1 MNKVFAVAEV
11 VIRELVRRKDFYVLF
26 VLTAAITLLMGSI
39 TFFHEDAIVRYVKE
53 ICLLLIWL
61 ATLVIAVTT
70 AGRQLPAEK
79 ESRTIFPLLA
89 KPISRTE
96 VLLGKFVGC
105 WLAVGITLIVFYLF
119 FGLISVAREHQ
130 LPLVNYGQALWL
142 HWMLLGIVVAG
153 TILGSLILTPAAN
166 VSIVILGFIGIWTV
180 GEYLNQLAAKSG
192 GWLGWLTYAVY
203 FAIPHIEI
211 FDVRTLIIH
220 GWPNP
225 VPWDAMALATLYALV
240 YMAFLL
246 TAAALF
252 FRRKPLN

>member
-11 VIRELVRRKDFYVLF
+11 VIRELIRRKDFYVLF

-39 TFFHEDAIVRYVKE
+39 TFFNEGDIVRYVKE

-105 WLAVGITLIVFYLF
+105 WLAVGLTLIVFYVF
-119 FGLISVAREHQ
+119 FATVSVAREHELQ
-130 LPLVNYGQALWL
+130 VVNYVQAIWL
-142 HWMLLGIVVAG
+142 HWMVLGIVVAG
-153 TILGSLILTPAAN
+153 TLLGSLVLTPAAN
-166 VSIVILGFIGIWTV
+166 VSIVILGFIGVWTV
-180 GEYLNQLAAKSG
+180 GEFLNQFAARSG
-192 GWLGWLTYAVY
+192 GLIGWVTYAVY
-203 FAIPHIEI
+203 FVIPHVEI
-211 FDVRTLIIH
+211 FDVRDRVIH
-220 GWPNP
+220 GW
-225 VPWDAMALATLYALV
+225 DAVAWGPIGLASLYAVV
-240 YMAFLL
+240 YMMLLL
-246 TAAALF
+246 TAAALL